1 MAINYQKFLI
11 SPSEEGLQQAASL
24 LRSGQLLAFPTETVY
39 GLGADATNEVAV
51 LSIFRAKGRPLTDPL
66 IVHVATPSDA
76 DSLIDVTTEEQQI
89 FTTLS
94 SKFWPGPLTQ
104 IVKASSR
111 IPLAV
116 TANTGFVGIRCPN
129 HPLALALLQR
139 AQVPV
144 AAPSANRFG
153 HVSPTRAVHVLAD
166 LAEKGVMVLDGE
178 EGSQQACCEFGIEST
193 VIKLEQATR
202 EIVIFRQGA
211 VTQHELESALR
222 LAGIDWTIRVM
233 VRAVKM
239 HTPTPTAAGTIEVVA
254 DGQVAP
260 GQAITHYA
268 PDVPAF
274 ILKSIISSS
283 SSSAAGAADG
293 AGTDNQLK
301 IIKLTPSQCQASV
314 VIIDYAGQY
323 ASWQEKCLAY
333 RELSTTGNAAE
344 GARGLFDALRWA
356 ESIPHAQY
364 VLIAPVVGG
373 SDGGRQDTQDM
384 SLGLADRVFRAASG
398 VQAVLQITGV

>member
-39 GLGADATNEVAV
+39 GLGADATNEEAV

-94 SKFWPGPLTQ
+94 AKFWPGPLTQ

-153 HVSPTRAVHVLAD
+153 HVSPTRAIHVLAD

-178 EGSQQACCEFGIEST
+178 ETSDQSCEFGIEST
-193 VIKLEQATR
+193 VIKLEQTTR

-211 VTQHELESALR
+211 VTQHELESTLR
-222 LAGIDWTIRVM
+222 SAGIDWTIRVM

-239 HTPTPTAAGTIEVVA
+239 HSTATPSTIVSDAATE
-254 DGQVAP
+254 GQVAP

-274 ILKSIISSS
+274 ILKSIA
-283 SSSAAGAADG
+283 SSASAAVS
-293 AGTDNQLK
+293 TDVDSVDSMKVINLSS
-301 IIKLTPSQCQASV
+301 SQCQSSV

-323 ASWQEKCLAY
+323 SSYQEKCLAY
-333 RELSTTGNAAE
+333 RELSSTGNAAE

-356 ESIPHAQY
+356 ELIPHARY
-364 VLIAPVVGG
+364 VLIAPVGSAEGG
-373 SDGGRQDTQDM
+373 GQDTQDM

-398 VQAVLQITGV
+398 VQAVLCIADLQDK